1 MVMIAAAL
9 AAAVLYGAGA
19 AVEQR
24 QAAAAPVSS
33 AGRPRLLFLLARQP
47 LWLLGI
53 TVQIGGFAAHA
64 VALRSGPLATVQML
78 VSAELIVAVVIVRIW
93 SGRPLGRA
101 CWAAALTVVA
111 AVATFLELTSPGHG
125 HAAGHPGYA
134 AAAGLGAAATGA
146 GALAAA
152 VAGLR
157 AAGRRRAVF
166 LAVAAGLADSC
177 SAVVTMAFS
186 HVASHGL
193 PALAASWTLYV
204 LAASG
209 AGNVLLT
216 QTAYQAGQ
224 PMTTLPVIAAVTPVA
239 SAAVG
244 IGLLGETPRTGLAG
258 GVAAGLAVLIAS
270 LALAFL
276 ARSAPHSEPRN
287 HRPAGRQHSGP
298 ADCPWQP
305 RPGNAPFPTGR
316 RPPRPGLPPAWQVSH
331 APARRRLQIIPSR
344 HGSNDCPDAGPL
356 SRTAAVP
363 VTAANGRNAMCPL
376 FRSMNVLIAD

>member
-53 TVQIGGFAAHA
+53 AVQIGGFAAHA

-101 CWAAALTVVA
+101 CWAAALTVAA
-111 AVATFLELTSPGHG
+111 AVAAFLELASPGHG
-125 HAAGHPGYA
+125 HAAGQAGYA

-193 PALAASWTLYV
+193 AALAASWTLYA

-209 AGNVLLT
+209 AGNILLT

-224 PMTTLPVIAAVTPVA
+224 PMITLPVIAAVTPVA

-244 IGLLGETPRTGLAG
+244 IGLLGEAPGTGLAG

-287 HRPAGRQHSGP
+287 HRRADSTTAAWRYCPGR
-298 ADCPWQP
+298 P
-305 RPGNAPFPTGR
+305 RPGSARSPRGAAPSSPRASLGLDRLAMHPHADACRSSHPGTAAMTAPT
-316 RPPRPGLPPAWQVSH
+316 
-331 APARRRLQIIPSR
+331 
-344 HGSNDCPDAGPL
+344 AGPP

-363 VTAANGRNAMCPL
+363 DH
-376 FRSMNVLIAD
+376 RSQRT